1 MPLVAPDYFPRGIGL
16 IDKTRLNALLNVPQT
31 SVETGITA
39 AAGGTQ
45 AAARQLLAAYSVV
58 STVATAAD
66 SVKLLPAVPGIEM
79 IVVNDGLNSMQVFGS
94 GTDTINGVAT
104 ATGVAQAPGTTVR
117 YISNATGT
125 WKTTSNGSVA
135 GGSARVTA
143 NVSAT
148 DNVTAVTSNNTF
160 VSFAQTYTIP
170 ANTLKLGTVLRVKV
184 MVHVTDAS
192 GTDTLTCNIRIGGT
206 SLIATTAVDPT
217 TTSDHHILEFDFES
231 RVAPGATAS
240 CVGYGRWTT
249 NTAGTLVNGTALLAA
264 TNFATNGDLVLDVQA
279 KWSSNTASTSARL
292 EMLNVWID

>member
-1 MPLVAPDYFPRGIGL
+1 MPLIAPDFFPRRIGL
-16 IDKTRLNALLNVPQT
+16 IDMAKLNALLNVPQT
-31 SVETGITA
+31 SIETGITA

-45 AAARQLLAAYSVV
+45 AAARQLLAAYSVI

-79 IVVNDGLNSMQVFGS
+79 IVVNDGLNSMQVFGA

-104 ATGVAQAPGTTVR
+104 ATGVAQAPGTTAR
-117 YISNATGT
+117 YISNGTGT
-125 WKTTSNGSVA
+125 WKTTAAASIA

-148 DNVTAVTSNNTF
+148 DNVTAVASNNSF

-170 ANTLKLGTVLRVKV
+170 ANTMKLGTVLRVKV

-264 TNFATNGDLVLDVQA
+264 TNFATNGDLLLDVQA